1 MESLKV
7 GCAVNPKIVLVRH
20 YLEDVSAV
28 QLGGITSCPTIV
40 PREDSRGYEH
50 RGREA
55 EYLSDASPGGLYGF
69 RTHSSSRET
78 MAILDDVVGFSALDV
93 SLRIP
98 ALYEVFLLN
107 PVPERNGL
115 PCRRP
120 RVTPGL

>member
-1 MESLKV
+1 
-7 GCAVNPKIVLVRH
+7 VNPKIVLVRH

-28 QLGGITSCPTIV
+28 QLGGITSYPTVV

-55 EYLSDASPGGLYGF
+55 EYLSGASPGGLYGF

-78 MAILDDVVGFSALDV
+78 MAILDVVAGFSALDV

-98 ALYEVFLLN
+98 ALYEVFLLKSCSQKEWVA
-107 PVPERNGL
+107 VPETK
-115 PCRRP
+115 
-120 RVTPGL
+120 VTPGL